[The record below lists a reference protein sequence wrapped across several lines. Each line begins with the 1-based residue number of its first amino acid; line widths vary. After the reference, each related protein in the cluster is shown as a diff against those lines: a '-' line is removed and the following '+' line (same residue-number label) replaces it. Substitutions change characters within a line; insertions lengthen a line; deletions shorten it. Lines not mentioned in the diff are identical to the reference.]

1 MNKVFV
7 VIVTFNGSKW
17 IERCLD
23 SVSNSTVDAKAIIVD
38 NASSDATVE
47 IIKNGYPKCCVV
59 ETGQNL
65 GFGKANN
72 IGIRKAIEEG
82 AEYIYLLNQD
92 AWVDNN
98 VFEELIKI
106 KNKYQEYGILSPLQ
120 ITADRKSIDQNFY
133 RDTICR
139 FCDKK
144 ELITNLLLSK
154 SKDVYPTE
162 FVMAAHWFMSVED
175 IKRVGLF
182 SPAFPHYGEDNNLI
196 DRFHYMGYKIGFCPN
211 LLAVHDREYRIVTQQ
226 NKLYWQ
232 FKGLLMVWNNPN
244 INSLFKRTKRLC
256 GFIIRSICIGGVS
269 LKEKYSSILK
279 GLRLLA
285 YSNKC
290 REESKNEG
298 AFL

>member
-1 MNKVFV
+1 MYKIFV
-7 VIVTFNGSKW
+7 IIVTFNGSKW

-23 SVSNSTVDAKAIIVD
+23 SVLYSTIAAKAIIID

-47 IIKNGYPKCCVV
+47 IIKNKYPDFCVI

-65 GFGKANN
+65 GFGQANN

-92 AWVDNN
+92 AWVDNK

-106 KNKYQEYGILSPLQ
+106 KRQNQEYGILSPIQ

-133 RDTICR
+133 KDTIFR

-144 ELITNLLLSK
+144 ELITTLLLAK
-154 SKDVYPTE
+154 NKDVYTTE
-162 FVMAAHWFMSVED
+162 FVMAAHWFIAVAD
-175 IKRVGLF
+175 IKHVGLF

-244 INSLFKRTKRLC
+244 INSPLKRIKRLC
-256 GFIIRSICIGGVS
+256 GFIIRSLCIDRVS
-269 LKEKYSSILK
+269 LKDKYLLILK
-279 GLRLLA
+279 GLRLLP

-290 REESKNEG
+290 REESKKEG